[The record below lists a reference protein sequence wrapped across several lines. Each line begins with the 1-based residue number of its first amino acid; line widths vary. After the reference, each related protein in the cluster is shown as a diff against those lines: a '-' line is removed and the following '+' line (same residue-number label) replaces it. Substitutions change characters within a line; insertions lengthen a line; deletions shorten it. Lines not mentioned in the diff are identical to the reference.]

1 MAGTTA
7 AVVGAVGAVGGA
19 ISGRKSA
26 KEATRAQEEAARR
39 GEALTREQFEAT
51 KEQLMPFITGGSGA
65 FQQQQALSGALGP
78 AAQAEAFN
86 AYQESPSVQFLRE
99 QGLRDVRRQ
108 AIGRGG
114 LASGETLKE
123 LTKFSQGLAL
133 QDFASQFNRLGS
145 VSGAGLGAAQAL
157 AGVGSQAAVTQ
168 AGLIGQAGQARALGV
183 LGQQYAT
190 SQGLQQ
196 LSGIASDYADR
207 EG

>member
-1 MAGTTA
+1 MAVTTA
-7 AVVGAVGAVGGA
+7 AVAVSAYSA
-19 ISGRKSA
+19 YSGRKA
-26 KEATRAQEEAARR
+26 AKDAARAQKEAAEMGIDATQQQYAE
-39 GEALTREQFEAT
+39 T

-114 LASGETLKE
+114 LGSGETLKE

-157 AGVGSQAAVTQ
+157 AGVGSQHGITQ
-168 AGLIGQAGQARALGV
+168 ANLIGQAGKAQATGILGA
-183 LGQQYAT
+183 QQAT
-190 SQGLQQ
+190 SEGLEQIT
-196 LSGIASDYADR
+196 GILAGR
-207 EG
+207 